1 MANVD
6 DLVKKSFGQMGS
18 VFTSVAGA
26 ITPPTNKV
34 FIAITFLTD
43 TTLDSDGGLVAD
55 TNYRSCEFVGT
66 QAAAHDLGAGNE
78 TITSGSGGDQID
90 VNDTF
95 PKGCTIFGRWTEID
109 IDAGMII
116 AYIGE

>member
-6 DLVKKSFGQMGS
+6 DLVKKGFGQLGS
-18 VFTSVAGA
+18 VFTDVDGA

-34 FIAITFLTD
+34 FIAITFLAD
-43 TTLDSDGGLVAD
+43 TTLDASGGLVAD
-55 TNYRSCEFVGT
+55 TNYGSAEFVGT
-66 QAAAHDLGAGNE
+66 EAAAHDASTA
-78 TITSGSGGDQID
+78 TITSGTGGDQID
-90 VNDTF
+90 ASNTF

-109 IDAGMII
+109 LDAGMII

>member
-6 DLVKKSFGQMGS
+6 DLVKKGFGQLGS
-18 VFTSVAGA
+18 VFTSVNGP
-26 ITPPTNKV
+26 IKPPTNKV
-34 FIAITFLTD
+34 FIAITFLAD
-43 TTLDSDGGLVAD
+43 TTLDSSGGLVAD

-66 QAAAHDLGAGNE
+66 EAAAHDLTDGNE

-95 PKGCTIFGRWTEID
+95 PKGVTIFGRWTEID
-109 IDAGMII
+109 VGAGMVI

>member
-43 TTLDSDGGLVAD
+43 TTLDSSGGL
-55 TNYRSCEFVGT
+55 
-66 QAAAHDLGAGNE
+66 
-78 TITSGSGGDQID
+78 GDQID

>member
-6 DLVKKSFGQMGS
+6 DLSNKGFGQYGS
-18 VFTSVAGA
+18 IFTSVSGA

-43 TTLDSDGGLVAD
+43 TTLDTAGGLIAEYDGSERKYPTTLDGSSAAV
-55 TNYRSCEFVGT
+55 YT
-66 QAAAHDLGAGNE
+66 QAG
-78 TITSGSGGDQID
+78 GGDAID

-95 PKGCTIFGRWTEID
+95 PKGITIFGRWTEID
-109 IDAGMII
+109 IAAGSII
-116 AYIGE
+116 AYIA

>member
-6 DLVKKSFGQMGS
+6 DLVKKGFGQLGS
-18 VFTSVAGA
+18 VFTDTDGA

-34 FIAITFLTD
+34 FVAITFLSD
-43 TTLDSDGGLVAD
+43 TTFDATGGLVAD

-66 QAAAHDLGAGNE
+66 NAPAHNE
-78 TITSGSGGDQID
+78 STATITSGTGGDQID
-90 VNDTF
+90 ASNTF
-95 PKGCTIFGRWTEID
+95 PEGLTIFGRWTEID
-109 IDAGMII
+109 IAASGSII

>member
-43 TTLDSDGGLVAD
+43 TTLDSSGGLVAD

-66 QAAAHDLGAGNE
+66 EAAAHDLGAGNE